1 MEKLERFDDFEYNRG
16 DLIGRGAFALVFKG
30 RNWKNK
36 ETVAIKAIEKKNLT
50 KSHNL
55 LKKEIRILKELSTL
69 KHENLVGL
77 IKCLETA
84 SYVYLVMEFCNG
96 GDLADYL
103 HTHRKLDE
111 RTIQHFLV
119 QIAKALEAMNGKE
132 IVHRDLKP
140 QNILLC
146 KPPGI
151 KNPKVKDITIK
162 LADFGFARFL
172 TSDGMTT
179 TLCGS
184 PMYMAPE
191 VIMSLNYG
199 AKADLWSIGTI
210 VFQCLT
216 GQAPF
221 HATTPQQLKTKYE
234 RATELIPPIPDNCS
248 NYLRDLLIRMLK
260 KNPKDRIEFE
270 DFFNHPFLT
279 MLPCPTSR
287 SDSHLTKN
295 PLSVTNFRSPHN
307 IISGQRGAI
316 IQPHHSPQLPY
327 NNSPSPSRR
336 PLPSTPSKIH
346 GTGAP
351 KIIPSQQGIHY
362 PSSRHSALYS
372 PSPIP
377 STIVHQQ
384 DNNRMAD
391 SSDFVIVSSVQQSP
405 RNSSNNIRTPNYD
418 YSNPV
423 KQVQV
428 HASSIKA
435 VPVPSQRLSYQKIEE
450 HRRLTK
456 TPSGTSPQS
465 SHSPSSLDHTMK
477 LTTSR
482 NTYYSYGNG
491 SGSPSYQCVDNINV
505 PSTKFIVNEPKK
517 ISNSIEHSRRF
528 TLGNIEEQ
536 TKGIPVTSRGNII
549 KCNNNSSK
557 IPTSTQ
563 IPRSVTAQTP
573 LTSICNENQSPK
585 SDSLIESV
593 KLFKESPPSLENI
606 KNTST
611 KESDK
616 MDESQDEEMNND
628 NSINYTSVIEE
639 NPSKDNSNDRSR
651 NSGSSQ
657 IIESMSIDEAS
668 TSNTN
673 SVTYQGISCNKK
685 RNNNEMGKSE
695 NSVDETNDNNKK
707 VALSS
712 TINNKKE
719 ASCKENLPTIDD
731 TEGGVVIDGDEEEE
745 NILPGLEEETIMS
758 DEHKQI
764 LNKLKFILELVDTL
778 ISVADSKGNNIFQI
792 MEEEQKLRSSSQSSD
807 AYRRA
812 EQLVVYV
819 RALHMLSSALLMAQ
833 KQVDTERL
841 HPSEAVQNVLNQLN
855 ERYHQCL
862 LKSQELASLGIPG
875 ADPSLAIV
883 SAEKIMY
890 KHAIDLCQRAA
901 LDELFG
907 NAHLCPKRYQTAYM
921 MLHTLSEQTQNEQD
935 KMVLSKYKNAVEKRL
950 RILEKQGFVT
960 AVANS

>member
-1 MEKLERFDDFEYNRG
+1 MEKLERFDDFEYNRA

-30 RNWKNK
+30 RNWKTK

-69 KHENLVGL
+69 KHDNLVGL

-111 RTIQHFLV
+111 RTIQHFCI

-146 KPPGI
+146 KPHGV
-151 KNPKVKDITIK
+151 KVPKVKDITIK

-221 HATTPQQLKTKYE
+221 HATTPQQLKAKYE
-234 RATELIPPIPDNCS
+234 RAVELIPPIPDNCS
-248 NYLRDLLIRMLK
+248 NQLRDLLMRMLK

-270 DFFNHPFLT
+270 EFFNHPFLT
-279 MLPCPTSR
+279 MIPCPTSR
-287 SDSHLTKN
+287 SDSHLTRN
-295 PLSVTNFRSPHN
+295 PLSANNFRGSHN
-307 IISGQRGAI
+307 IIPSTRNPI
-316 IQPHHSPQLPY
+316 PPQVPQTPY
-327 NNSPSPSRR
+327 NNSPSPVRR
-336 PLPSTPSKIH
+336 QLPTTNTKITS
-346 GTGAP
+346 GGQRV
-351 KIIPSQQGIHY
+351 IPNNIPPQQHH
-362 PSSRHSALYS
+362 PSRHSVLYS

-377 STIVHQQ
+377 SMGGLIQQ
-384 DNNRMAD
+384 ENTRMTE
-391 SSDFVIVSSVQQSP
+391 SSEYVIVSQVAQSP
-405 RNSSNNIRTPNYD
+405 RNSSNNIKNTNYD

-428 HASSIKA
+428 HASSVKA

-450 HRRLTK
+450 HRRLSK
-456 TPSGTSPQS
+456 TNSGASPQPSS
-465 SHSPSSLDHTMK
+465 SHSPSSIDHPTLRSSSK
-477 LTTSR
+477 NLYYNNGTSYQ
-482 NTYYSYGNG
+482 NNNM
-491 SGSPSYQCVDNINV
+491 SYQCVDNINI
-505 PSTKFIVNEPKK
+505 PSTKYIVNDSKK
-517 ISNSIEHSRRF
+517 NPSTTTSIEKSRRF
-528 TLGNIEEQ
+528 TLANIEEQ
-536 TKGIPVTSRGNII
+536 TKVMPLSSCVKI
-549 KCNNNSSK
+549 KQSPESK
-557 IPTSTQ
+557 IPTPSQ
-563 IPRSVTAQTP
+563 IPRSITAQTP
-573 LTSICNENQSPK
+573 LTSVCVEEQHQVPSKDPSI
-585 SDSLIESV
+585 LESV
-593 KLFKESPPSLENI
+593 KLFKQSPPSLEST
-606 KNTST
+606 KVEDNTST
-611 KESDK
+611 KGSDK
-616 MDESQDEEMNND
+616 MDESQDEEMNHD
-628 NSINYTSVIEE
+628 NSSLNYTSITTE
-639 NPSKDNSNDRSR
+639 NNKDNHSNN
-651 NSGSSQ
+651 NSSSSQ
-657 IIESMSIDEAS
+657 IIESMSIDEQHQHTTSSSS
-668 TSNTN
+668 TNNTN
-673 SVTYQGISCNKK
+673 TIINNKK
-685 RNNNEMGKSE
+685 RNNNEMGKSH
-695 NSVDETNDNNKK
+695 NSDTGETKK
-707 VALSS
+707 VLL
-712 TINNKKE
+712 TTTNKKE
-719 ASCKENLPTIDD
+719 ISCKENLPH
-731 TEGGVVIDGDEEEE
+731 DEEGET
-745 NILPGLEEETIMS
+745 NLPGLEEETIMS

-778 ISVADSKGNNIFQI
+778 ISVADSKANNIFQI
-792 MEEEQKLRSSSQSSD
+792 MEEENKMRSTSSQSSSD

-833 KQVDTERL
+833 KQVDSDTL
-841 HPSEAVQNVLNQLN
+841 QPSQAVQNVLNQLN

-875 ADPSLAIV
+875 ADPSLAVV

-960 AVANS
+960 AVANN

>member
-1 MEKLERFDDFEYNRG
+1 MEKLERFDDFEYNRA

-103 HTHRKLDE
+103 HAHRKLDE

-140 QNILLC
+140 QNILLF
-146 KPPGI
+146 
-151 KNPKVKDITIK
+151 KDIIIK

-221 HATTPQQLKTKYE
+221 HATTPQQLKAKYE

-279 MLPCPTSR
+279 ILPCPTSR
-287 SDSHLTKN
+287 SDSHLMKN
-295 PLSVTNFRSPHN
+295 PLSATNFRPSHN
-307 IISGQRGAI
+307 VIPGQRGTI
-316 IQPHHSPQLPY
+316 IQQQQPQYSPQLPY

-336 PLPSTPSKIH
+336 PLPSTPSKVH
-346 GTGAP
+346 GTGTS
-351 KIIPSQQGIHY
+351 KLIPSQQGIHY
-362 PSSRHSALYS
+362 PSSRHSTLYS
-372 PSPIP
+372 P
-377 STIVHQQ
+377 TMAQQQ
-384 DNNRMAD
+384 DTNRMTD

-405 RNSSNNIRTPNYD
+405 RNSSNNMRTPNYD
-418 YSNPV
+418 YTNPV

-456 TPSGTSPQS
+456 TNSGTSPQS
-465 SHSPSSLDHTMK
+465 SHSPSSLDHPIK
-477 LTTSR
+477 LTTSK

-491 SGSPSYQCVDNINV
+491 SPSYQYVDNINV

-517 ISNSIEHSRRF
+517 VVNSIEHSRRF
-528 TLGNIEEQ
+528 TLANIEEQ
-536 TKGIPVTSRGNII
+536 TKDIPIATRRSIVKG
-549 KCNNNSSK
+549 NNNSK
-557 IPTSTQ
+557 IPPPTQ

-573 LTSICNENQSPK
+573 LTSVCNENQSPK
-585 SDSLIESV
+585 NDSLIESV
-593 KLFKESPPSLENI
+593 KLFKQSPPSLENM

-628 NSINYTSVIEE
+628 TSINYTSIVEE
-639 NPSKDNSNDRSR
+639 TPSKNNSNDRSR
-651 NSGSSQ
+651 NSESSQ

-673 SVTYQGISCNKK
+673 SITFQGTSCNKK

-695 NSVDETNDNNKK
+695 TSSDETNENTKK
-707 VALSS
+707 VALSK
-712 TINNKKE
+712 TNNKTDVN
-719 ASCKENLPTIDD
+719 CKENVQTI
-731 TEGGVVIDGDEEEE
+731 EGGIVIDGDEVEEDE
-745 NILPGLEEETIMS
+745 DILPGLEEETIMS
-758 DEHKQI
+758 DEHKKI

-778 ISVADSKGNNIFQI
+778 ISVADSKGTNIFQI

-907 NAHLCPKRYQTAYM
+907 NAHLCPRRYQTAYM